1 MARNWT
7 DEQKKV
13 IELHNRNILVSAAA
27 GSGKTAVLV
36 ERIIKMVTDP
46 DKNIDI
52 DKLVVVTFTKAAA
65 GEMRQRI
72 SEAIEERLELN
83 PENEKLQKQLTLIHN
98 AQITTIDSFC
108 LNIVRNNFTS
118 ADIDP
123 GFRTADEGELK
134 LLEADVMGKILEE
147 YYESDRKEFFDF
159 VDSYGVGKSDVAIEE
174 LIFKVYNFSRSYPWP
189 LMWLETCRKS
199 YEISNETMLND
210 NIAVTYMTD
219 YVKKIIVDYDKK
231 YLKLAVI
238 CKEAGGPDMYEPMI
252 ASDQANIK
260 KILEAQTFE
269 ELGTMIKNVS
279 FDRMSGKKSTE
290 VDPAKKEYVK
300 FYRDQ
305 YKKMIGDLQK
315 KIFKQ
320 SMEQNFEDIQI
331 NISSINVL
339 IELAI
344 RFYEDMKVA
353 KKEKN
358 IIDFNDMEHL
368 ALDILVKN
376 ENGKVAFSDVANR
389 LSDFYDE
396 ILIDEYQD
404 SNLLQEQ
411 ILYSISKG
419 RIDSKNNNMFMV
431 GDVKQSI
438 YKFRLARPEL
448 FIEKYNKYSEKDSSY
463 QKIELRKNFRSRNN
477 VLMTINDVFFHVM
490 KEYFGG
496 IEYDENVM
504 LNTGMEYKMPE
515 PKDIAR
521 VGGDTEVIIVN
532 TKPNENQVHTDVDV
546 QYSKDTD
553 EDEDEQEI
561 IGRELEAKEIAIRI
575 KQLTNPDSGQKIY
588 DSKLNAYRQAQYKDI
603 VILTRT
609 VSGWAD
615 TFVKVLM
622 NSGIPAFSDT
632 ASGYFNTK
640 EIKLLLCF
648 LAVIDN
654 PIQDIALAAVLTSY
668 FGNFTSQELAEI
680 RKESKD
686 VKLYQSVLNYD
697 GDDLIITEKIKEFL
711 MNLNKYR
718 KICIYTDIH
727 DLIWQLVYDTGYY
740 DYTGTMPAGNKRQA
754 NLDMLIEK
762 AKSYENTSYRGLFN
776 FLRYI
781 DKLKKYDVDYGEA
794 TLLGENENLVRIM
807 SIHKSKGL
815 EFPIVILAGMSKS
828 FNNRDAAASVV
839 IDAELG
845 IGASAVNLKKRTKSP
860 TVIKNAIGHKIRLD
874 NMYEEL
880 RVLYVALT
888 RAKEKLIMIGTVK
901 NPEKSYDLWMN
912 KAVALD
918 EDNLAYS
925 FADLEKSNNYF
936 ELVVPTALKKSGN
949 IGKFDVKLIGVE
961 SILQQEKY
969 YNAEIEDTDI
979 DNNGIDNTNTDNT
992 NTDNTNTDNTNT
1004 DNTNTDNTNTDN
1016 TNTEDADL
1024 TSTKETNRS
1033 DLKKEYIYPY
1043 KNATKMKGKMTVS
1056 ELKKMQNQT
1065 EDTQEITYESEF
1077 KELND
1082 ETVILPKFIAGEQ
1095 KLQGAER
1102 GTAYHRVMEC
1112 FDYDYSD
1119 SAEKVVKCLDSL
1131 KDSHRI
1137 TKEQFE
1143 VIDPLK
1149 IFAFCNS
1156 DIGKRVKSEFG
1167 NTLRREQQFVYGIE
1181 PEKDELLLIQ
1191 GVIDLYFEEDGKII
1205 ILDYKTDHVPG
1216 GELGKQMLIDRYS
1229 VQLDYY
1235 AKALEQL
1242 TGKAVSQK
1250 VIYSFE
1256 RNEEICL

>member
-1 MARNWT
+1 MTRNWT

-13 IELHNRNILVSAAA
+13 INLHNRNILVSAAA

-72 SEAIEERLELN
+72 SEAIEEQLELN
-83 PENEKLQKQLTLIHN
+83 PEAENLQKQLTLIHN

-134 LLEADVMGKILEE
+134 LLEADVMGKIIEE
-147 YYESDRKEFFDF
+147 YYESDRRDFFDF

-174 LIFKVYNFSRSYPWP
+174 LIYKVYNFSRSYPWP
-189 LMWLETCRKS
+189 LIWLESCRKS
-199 YEISNETMLND
+199 YDISNETMLND
-210 NIAVTYMTD
+210 NIAVAYMTD
-219 YVKKIIVDYDKK
+219 YVKKIIVDYDRK
-231 YLKLAVI
+231 YSKLAAI
-238 CKEAGGPDMYEPMI
+238 CKEFGGPDMYEPMI
-252 ASDQANIK
+252 AADLANIK
-260 KILEAQTFE
+260 NILEAQTFE
-269 ELGTMIKNVS
+269 ELGTLIKNVS
-279 FDRMSGKKSTE
+279 FETLSRKKGTD
-290 VDPAKKEYVK
+290 VDPEKKEYVK

-305 YKKMIGDLQK
+305 YKKIIGDLQK

-320 SMEQNFEDIQI
+320 SMEQNFEDIQL
-331 NISSINVL
+331 NITSINVL
-339 IELAI
+339 IELAT
-344 RFYEDMKVA
+344 RYYEDMKAA

-368 ALDILVKN
+368 ALDILVRN
-376 ENGKVAFSDVANR
+376 ENDNMIYSDVANR
-389 LSDFYDE
+389 LSSFYEE

-404 SNLLQEQ
+404 SNLLQDQ

-419 RIDSKNNNMFMV
+419 RIDASSNNMFMV

-448 FIEKYNKYSEKDSSY
+448 FIEKYNNYSDKDSSN
-463 QKIELRKNFRSRNN
+463 QKIDLRKNFRSRNN
-477 VLMTINDVFFHVM
+477 LLMSINDVFFHVM

-504 LNTGMEYKMPE
+504 LNTGMEYQIPD
-515 PKDIAR
+515 PADIDR
-521 VGGDTEVIIVN
+521 IGGDTEVIIVN
-532 TKPNENQVHTDVDV
+532 TKTGEND
-546 QYSKDTD
+546 S
-553 EDEDEQEI
+553 DEDEQELI
-561 IGRELEAKEIAIRI
+561 DRELEAKEIAVRI
-575 KQLTNPDSGQKIY
+575 KQLINPEDGQKIY
-588 DSKLNAYRQAQYKDI
+588 DPKIKAYRQAQYKDI

-609 VSGWAD
+609 VRGWAD
-615 TFVKVLM
+615 TFVTVLM

-632 ASGYFNTK
+632 ASGYFNTR

-654 PIQDIALAAVLTSY
+654 PIQDIPLAAVLTSY

-686 VKLYQSVLNYD
+686 VKLYQSVINYH
-697 GDDLIITEKIKEFL
+697 GDDLIISEKIERFL
-711 MNLNKYR
+711 LNLEKYR

-740 DYTGTMPAGNKRQA
+740 DYIGTMPAGNKRQA

-815 EFPIVILAGMSKS
+815 EFPVVILAGMSKS

-845 IGASAVNLKKRTKSP
+845 IGASAVNLETRTKSP
-860 TVIKNAIGHKIRLD
+860 TVIKNAIGLKIRLD

-901 NPEKSYDLWMN
+901 NPEKTYDIWMN
-912 KAVALD
+912 KAAALD
-918 EDNLAYS
+918 EDNAAYS

-936 ELVVPTALKKSGN
+936 ELVVPTAMKKFGN
-949 IGKFDVKLIGVE
+949 SGKFNVKLLSVLDV
-961 SILQQEKY
+961 LQQEKDY
-969 YNAEIEDTDI
+969 STHLDRSTPAIIEDI
-979 DNNGIDNTNTDNT
+979 EYSN
-992 NTDNTNTDNTNT
+992 
-1004 DNTNTDNTNTDN
+1004 
-1016 TNTEDADL
+1016 
-1024 TSTKETNRS
+1024 
-1033 DLKKEYIYPY
+1033 LKKEYIYPY
-1043 KNATKMKGKMTVS
+1043 KNATNRKGKVTVS
-1056 ELKKMQNQT
+1056 ELKKMQHQT
-1065 EDTQEITYESEF
+1065 EEADEITYESEF
-1077 KELND
+1077 KEL
-1082 ETVILPKFIAGEQ
+1082 EEEAAIIPKFIAGEQ
-1095 KLQGAER
+1095 KLQGAQR

-1112 FDYDYSD
+1112 FNYDYSD
-1119 SAEKVVKCLDSL
+1119 SVEKIVECLKSL
-1131 KDSHRI
+1131 KDSHKI
-1137 TKEQFE
+1137 TQDQFD
-1143 VIDPLK
+1143 VINPLK
-1149 IFAFCNS
+1149 IFSFCNS
-1156 DIGKRVKSEFG
+1156 AIGKRIQSEYR

-1181 PEKDELLLIQ
+1181 PEKDELILVQ

-1205 ILDYKTDHVPG
+1205 ILDYKTDHVPS
-1216 GELGKQMLIDRYS
+1216 GELGKQILIDRYK

-1235 AKALEQL
+1235 SEALEQL
-1242 TGKAVSQK
+1242 TGKTVSQK
-1250 VIYSFE
+1250 IIYSFE
-1256 RNEEICL
+1256 RDEEISL

>member
-108 LNIVRNNFTS
+108 LNIVRNNFSS

-134 LLEADVMGKILEE
+134 LLEADVMEKIIEE
-147 YYESDRKEFFDF
+147 YYVSDRRDFFDF

-174 LIFKVYNFSRSYPWP
+174 LIYKVYNFSRSYPWP
-189 LMWLETCRKS
+189 LMWLESCRKS

-210 NIAVTYMTD
+210 NIAVAYMTD

-231 YLKLAVI
+231 YSKLAVI

-260 KILEAQTFE
+260 NILEAQTFE
-269 ELGTMIKNVS
+269 ELGTLIKNVT
-279 FDRMSGKKSTE
+279 FERMSGKKGSE
-290 VDPAKKEYVK
+290 VDPEKKEYVK

-305 YKKMIGDLQK
+305 YKKIIGDLQK

-320 SMEQNFEDIQI
+320 SMEQNFEDVQI

-344 RFYEDMKVA
+344 RFYEDMKAA
-353 KKEKN
+353 KKDKN

-368 ALDILVKN
+368 ALDILVKS
-376 ENGKVAFSDVANR
+376 ENDKLIYSDVANR
-389 LSDFYDE
+389 LSAFYEE

-419 RIDSKNNNMFMV
+419 RTDEKNNNMFMV

-448 FIEKYNKYSEKDSSY
+448 FIEKYNKYSEKDSLN
-463 QKIELRKNFRSRNN
+463 QKIELRKNFRSRDN
-477 VLMTINDVFFHVM
+477 VLMSINDVFFHVM

-504 LNTGMEYKMPE
+504 LNTGMEYRAPDNA
-515 PKDIAR
+515 DIER
-521 VGGDTEVIIVN
+521 IGGATEVIIVN
-532 TKPNENQVHTDVDV
+532 TKPSENQVQTEDKV
-546 QYSKDTD
+546 QNLNDT
-553 EDEDEQEI
+553 DEDEQEI
-561 IGRELEAKEIAIRI
+561 IDRELEAKEIAVRI
-575 KQLTNPDSGQKIY
+575 KQLINPDSGQKVY
-588 DSKLNAYRQAQYKDI
+588 DSKINAYRQAQYKDI
-603 VILTRT
+603 IILTRT
-609 VSGWAD
+609 VRGWAD
-615 TFVKVLM
+615 TFVNVLM
-622 NSGIPAFSDT
+622 SSGIPAFSDT
-632 ASGYFNTK
+632 ASGYFNTR

-654 PIQDIALAAVLTSY
+654 PIQDIPLAAVLTSY

-686 VKLYQSVLNYD
+686 VKLYQSVIGYQ
-697 GDDLIITEKIKEFL
+697 GADLIIIGKIEQFL
-711 MNLNKYR
+711 NNLEKYR

-740 DYTGTMPAGNKRQA
+740 DYIGTMPAGIKRQA
-754 NLDMLIEK
+754 NLDMLIQK
-762 AKSYENTSYRGLFN
+762 AKSYESTSYRGLFN

-794 TLLGENENLVRIM
+794 TLLGENENLVRVL

-839 IDAELG
+839 IDSELG
-845 IGASAVNLKKRTKSP
+845 VGASAVNLEKRTKSP
-860 TVIKNAIGHKIRLD
+860 TVIKNAIGLKVRLD

-901 NPEKSYDLWMN
+901 NPEKTYDIWAN
-912 KAVALD
+912 KAAALD
-918 EDNLAYS
+918 EDNTAYS
-925 FADLEKSNNYF
+925 FSDLEKSNNYF
-936 ELVVPTALKKSGN
+936 ELVVPTAMKKVGN
-949 IGKFDVKLIGVE
+949 LGKFDVKLISAEEV
-961 SILQQEKY
+961 LRQEKE
-969 YNAEIEDTDI
+969 YNTDEPNYEHSDSTNLDNSII
-979 DNNGIDNTNTDNT
+979 DNKKPASS
-992 NTDNTNTDNTNT
+992 
-1004 DNTNTDNTNTDN
+1004 
-1016 TNTEDADL
+1016 EDIERPDF
-1024 TSTKETNRS
+1024 
-1033 DLKKEYIYPY
+1033 KKEYIYPY
-1043 KNATKMKGKMTVS
+1043 KNATNMKGKMTVS
-1056 ELKKMQNQT
+1056 ELKKMQYQT
-1065 EDTQEITYESEF
+1065 EETEEIAQESDF
-1077 KELND
+1077 NELNE
-1082 ETVILPKFIAGEQ
+1082 ETAIIPKFIAGEQ
-1095 KLQGAER
+1095 KLQGAQR

-1119 SAEKVVKCLDSL
+1119 SAEKVTQCLKLL
-1131 KDSHRI
+1131 KDAQKI
-1137 TKEQFE
+1137 TQEQFD
-1143 VIDPLK
+1143 VINPLK

-1156 DIGKRVKSEFG
+1156 AIGKRIQSEYG

-1181 PEKDELLLIQ
+1181 PEKDELILIQ
-1191 GVIDLYFEEDGKII
+1191 GVIDLYFEEDGKIV
-1205 ILDYKTDHVPG
+1205 ILDYKTDHVPS
-1216 GELGKQMLIDRYS
+1216 GETGKQMLIDRYK

-1235 AKALEQL
+1235 SDALEQL
-1242 TGKAVSQK
+1242 TGKMVSQK
-1250 VIYSFE
+1250 IIYSFE
-1256 RNEEICL
+1256 RNEEIWIL